1 MAKLVL
7 IKNFPNRAFAE
18 QARSILKS
26 KNIDCILQS
35 PDPGILG
42 VSSVSVSQGVNL
54 LVDENQAETAR
65 ELLFALFDGI

>member
-1 MAKLVL
+1 MAKLIF

-18 QARSILKS
+18 QARSILKG

-35 PDPGILG
+35 PDSGIFG

-54 LVDENQAETAR
+54 LVEKDHAESAR
-65 ELLFALFDGI
+65 ELLLALFDGI